1 MSHWRTSN
9 NTYGNWY
16 ALNSNVILPRVYGVT
31 RLPRVYGV
39 TRLPRLSTVTR
50 LSRVSSVST
59 LPSIE
64 SEVDTFEY
72 YNSLDPE
79 IDTPLSI
86 KTLRTISAISINE
99 NENDFCCIC
108 QESINKEIVRKLT
121 CNHQFHIDCI
131 EHWFE
136 KRNNCPLC
144 NTFYE

>member
-16 ALNSNVILPRVYGVT
+16 SLNNNIIQQLPSVTSLTSLPRI
-31 RLPRVYGV
+31 
-39 TRLPRLSTVTR
+39 SSETR

-59 LPSIE
+59 L
-64 SEVDTFEY
+64 DNFEY
-72 YNSLDPE
+72 FNSLDPE

-86 KTLRTISAISINE
+86 KTLRTISTISINN
-99 NENDFCCIC
+99 NEDDFCCIC
-108 QESINKEIVRKLT
+108 QESINKEIIRELT
-121 CNHQFHIDCI
+121 CNHKFHIDCI

-144 NTFYE
+144 NIFYE